1 METLPYEVQCLIMS
15 YAHPIHPCKVQL
27 ETRLHGMPAWWL
39 WLKGVEWDSM
49 SDSTKEW
56 LYDGLDDTS
65 YNYFD

>member
-15 YAHPIHPCKVQL
+15 YAQPIHPCKEQL
-27 ETRLHGMPAWWL
+27 ETRIHGMPAWWL
-39 WLKGVEWDSM
+39 RLHSVEWDSM

-56 LYDGLDDTS
+56 LYDDLTTTS